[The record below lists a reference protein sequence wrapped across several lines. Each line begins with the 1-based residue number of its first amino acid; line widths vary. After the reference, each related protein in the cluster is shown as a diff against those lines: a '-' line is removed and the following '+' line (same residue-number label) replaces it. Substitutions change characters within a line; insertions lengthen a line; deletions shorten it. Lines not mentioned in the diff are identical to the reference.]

1 MKIRGVA
8 ERGYPLRFPE
18 NTLSSFQ
25 AAINLNFTH
34 TKLEVHLTKDGI
46 PVVFRD
52 ATIDRMT
59 SGSGEIR
66 HYTYPELLQFTINHD
81 ERIPTLEEVL
91 YHNKGKIKTII
102 EIAQIGYYVG
112 LEKKVYEI
120 ILQQDCMQDV
130 FVISSNHHSLARLR
144 ILSKQI
150 ELGLLTNTPNPHDF
164 LLLRELY
171 ASYYAIHFDFET
183 FHTLDLTTLQKMGVQ
198 PIIGPVNTIEKM
210 KFMQQHPEVLVTT
223 TELEKYQAICYPK
236 TITDWQKVGI

>member
-91 YHNKGKIKTII
+91 YHNKGKIKT
-102 EIAQIGYYVG
+102 
-112 LEKKVYEI
+112 
-120 ILQQDCMQDV
+120 
-130 FVISSNHHSLARLR
+130 SRLPKSA
-144 ILSKQI
+144 ITSV
-150 ELGLLTNTPNPHDF
+150 
-164 LLLRELY
+164 LRR
-171 ASYYAIHFDFET
+171 
-183 FHTLDLTTLQKMGVQ
+183 
-198 PIIGPVNTIEKM
+198 
-210 KFMQQHPEVLVTT
+210 KFMKSSSSRTVCRMSLSYPVT
-223 TELEKYQAICYPK
+223 I
-236 TITDWQKVGI
+236 IH